1 MSLSTPAERLEPIL
15 TWIDAHR
22 DAAVATLQRFC
33 RQPSISAQNRG
44 MQEMAE
50 LAAESLRE
58 LDAET
63 SLVLT
68 QGFPMVVGRLSG
80 GSPDW

>member
-1 MSLSTPAERLEPIL
+1 MSLSPPAERLDPIL
-15 TWIDAHR
+15 TWIDAHK

-50 LAAESLRE
+50 LTAESLRA
-58 LDAET
+58 LGADT
-63 SLVLT
+63 NPHS
-68 QGFPMVVGRLSG
+68 VVE
-80 GSPDW
+80 

>member
-1 MSLSTPAERLEPIL
+1 MALSTPAERLEPVL
-15 TWIDAHR
+15 TWIDTHW

-33 RQPSISAQNRG
+33 RQPSISAQDRG

-58 LDAET
+58 LG
-63 SLVLT
+63 V
-68 QGFPMVVGRLSG
+68 
-80 GSPDW
+80 